1 MNVHLS
7 DIFIFIFKIN
17 ALKLIFAVT
26 LLSLASPTVSSMQ
39 VLAAEEVDLEL
50 LLAVDVSASIDA
62 VEARQQRDGYLA
74 ALADPQ
80 VITQIRR
87 GTLGR
92 IAVAYMEWAGE
103 RYQRKVVDWRM
114 IDDQA
119 SAQAFLARLTTAPF
133 VSVPATSI
141 SAVIDAARQEF
152 ATNLFTGRRRVID
165 ISADGP
171 NSHGRRVSFARDDA
185 LAENIV
191 INALVIENTRGNP
204 VGGAPAAGLEGYFR
218 RRVIGGSGAFVMAAH
233 FDNFAPMLLRKL
245 LREIGTDPDL
255 LSQNSERA
263 LPRDRTDQWWAR
275 SSSAAIKSRPAAGAR
290 APDAECRARCR

>member
-1 MNVHLS
+1 MS
-7 DIFIFIFKIN
+7 KISIFLININILKI
-17 ALKLIFAVT
+17 IFAAIF
-26 LLSLASPTVSSMQ
+26 LLLASPTVSMVQ
-39 VLAAEEVDLEL
+39 VMAAEEVDLEL

-80 VITQIRR
+80 VIAQIHR
-87 GTLGR
+87 GALGR

-103 RYQRKVVDWRM
+103 SYQRKVVDWRV
-114 IDDQA
+114 IEDQA
-119 SAQAFLARLTTAPF
+119 SAQAFLAHLATAPF

-171 NSHGRRVSFARDDA
+171 NSHGRRVSYARDDA
-185 LAENIV
+185 LAESIV
-191 INALVIENTRGNP
+191 INALVIENTRSNP
-204 VGGAPAAGLEGYFR
+204 MGGAPAAGLEGYFR

-255 LSQNSERA
+255 LSQGGVQTLPEGRA
-263 LPRDRTDQWWAR
+263 DRQSAKP
-275 SSSAAIKSRPAAGAR
+275 SSSALRSPRVAGAR
-290 APDAECRARCR
+290 APDARCRARC